1 MLINIMSYNTQ
12 HCMNYITRE
21 IDYDI
26 IADTVTRCGADIIG
40 LQEMRGKGR
49 DSDYQ
54 AQTEILAE
62 RLGFY
67 SYFAKAL
74 DVDGVNPYGNA
85 VLSRFPIKAAETVA
99 IPEPEKTTGNVYYE
113 ERCLLKC
120 VIDIGKGLNVCA
132 VHFGLTPEEQR
143 NAVST
148 VLKSITDK
156 HCVLMGD
163 FNVTPDNA
171 ILTPIRERMYDT
183 AEKFRA
189 PLLSFPSDNPNV
201 KIDYIFTSRDIT
213 VQSADIPAIVSS
225 DHRPHT
231 AVIDF

>member
-113 ERCLLKC
+113 Q
-120 VIDIGKGLNVCA
+120 DVC
-132 VHFGLTPEEQR
+132 
-143 NAVST
+143 
-148 VLKSITDK
+148 
-156 HCVLMGD
+156 
-163 FNVTPDNA
+163 
-171 ILTPIRERMYDT
+171 
-183 AEKFRA
+183 
-189 PLLSFPSDNPNV
+189 
-201 KIDYIFTSRDIT
+201 
-213 VQSADIPAIVSS
+213 
-225 DHRPHT
+225 
-231 AVIDF
+231 